1 VHGHNVHGDVAEVVL
16 YVREGQFLADES
28 QHGTPVA
35 NVDELEVSVLGI
47 ACGIYR
53 YPICE
58 WE

>member
-1 VHGHNVHGDVAEVVL
+1 VL

-35 NVDELEVSVLGI
+35 NVDELEVSVLSI
-47 ACGIYR
+47 TCGIYR
-53 YPICE
+53 NPVCE